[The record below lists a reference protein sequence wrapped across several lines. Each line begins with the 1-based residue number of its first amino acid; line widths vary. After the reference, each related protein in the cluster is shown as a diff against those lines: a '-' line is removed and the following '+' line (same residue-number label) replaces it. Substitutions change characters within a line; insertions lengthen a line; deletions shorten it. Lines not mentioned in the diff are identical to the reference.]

1 MDRNT
6 IIGFVLI
13 GIILVIFSVYNMPSQ
28 KEQAHQQHVQDSI
41 AQVQLKNHIADSLK
55 NLQPAISA
63 HANSISSTDTSNK
76 ATPAFQNHSTTA
88 TFYTIENDLMKITL
102 SSQGGKVA
110 SVELKKYKTWD
121 KKPLV
126 LFNPAN
132 TEFGYSF
139 FIGSNQVNTDQLNF
153 KADASS
159 LVVNGNDSGSIHL
172 RTEIS
177 KGKYIEQDYS
187 LKGNSYFLQNE
198 FELVGM
204 DSLIPRNIQYINLI
218 WQTKLNNVEE
228 SLADERVRSS
238 IYFRYTND
246 EVDEI
251 SERSDGESKLENSVQ
266 WVSFKQHF
274 FNSTLI
280 SKTPFESG
288 DVKTVTDA
296 ASPYVKTMTANLSL
310 PYNPGAQV
318 NYPMEFYF
326 GPSSYPDLKKYNI
339 GLENVI
345 PLGYGIFAWF
355 AEPIC
360 KYFIIPVFYFLNKYI
375 SNYGIIILIMTVL
388 LRVIMFPLMY
398 KSFVSGAKMRVLKP
412 EIDELKAKYKDDQQK
427 FGQEQLKLF
436 QQAGVN
442 PLGGCFPVLLQLPI
456 FAAMYSF
463 FPISIELRQ
472 QPFLWS
478 HDLSVYDSV
487 IHWTTAI
494 PFIGSH
500 ISLFALL
507 FTATQLMMVVYTSQM
522 SGMTGQMKWLQY
534 IFPFLLF
541 GVFNSLPAALNYYY
555 VVSNLITF
563 GIQFIIKNY
572 FLDEASIH
580 RQLQENK
587 KKPKKRTGW
596 LARMEDLAKQQQ
608 ASKGKK

>member
-13 GIILVIFSVYNMPSQ
+13 GIVLVLFSIYNMPSQ

-41 AQVQLKNHIADSLK
+41 AKVQLQNHIADSLK
-55 NLQPAISA
+55 NLQPSISA
-63 HANSISSTDTSNK
+63 RPSAAADTSHK
-76 ATPAFQNHSTTA
+76 VTSVFQNQSSSN
-88 TFYTIENDLMKITL
+88 TFYSIENDLMKITL
-102 SSQGGKVA
+102 SSHGGKVA
-110 SVELKKYKTWD
+110 SVQLKKYKTWD

-126 LFNPAN
+126 LFDAAN
-132 TEFGYSF
+132 TQFGYSF
-139 FIGSNQVNTDQLNF
+139 FIGSNPVNTDQLNF
-153 KADASS
+153 TADAAS

-187 LKGNSYFLQNE
+187 LKGNSYFLGNN
-198 FELVGM
+198 FYLVGM
-204 DSLIPRNIQYINLI
+204 DSLIPRNIQYINLV
-218 WQTKLNNVEE
+218 WQTKLNSVEE
-228 SLADERVRSS
+228 SIADERVRSS
-238 IYFRYTND
+238 IYFRYTNED
-246 EVDEI
+246 VDEI
-251 SERSDGESKLENSVQ
+251 SERSDGEEKLQNSVQ

-274 FNSTLI
+274 FNSTI
-280 SKTPFESG
+280 VSKTPFESG
-288 DVKTVTDA
+288 DVKTVTEPN
-296 ASPYVKTMTANLSL
+296 SPYVKTMTANLSL
-310 PYNPGAQV
+310 PYNPAPQV
-318 NYPMEFYF
+318 SYGMQFYF
-326 GPSSYPDLKKYNI
+326 GPNSYYDLKKYNI
-339 GLENVI
+339 GLEKVI
-345 PLGYGIFAWF
+345 PLGYGIFSWF

-360 KYFIIPVFYFLNKYI
+360 KYFIIPVFYFLNKYFN
-375 SNYGIIILIMTVL
+375 NYGIIILIMTIL
-388 LRVIMFPLMY
+388 LRVILFPLMY
-398 KSFVSGAKMRVLKP
+398 RSFVSGAKMRVLKP
-412 EIDELKAKYKDDQQK
+412 EIDELKAKYKEDQQK

-442 PLGGCFPVLLQLPI
+442 PLGGCLPVLLQLPI

-478 HDLSVYDSV
+478 HDLSVYDSA
-487 IHWTTAI
+487 IHWSAAI

-507 FTATQLMMVVYTSQM
+507 FTATQLLMVVYTSQM
-522 SGMTGQMKWLQY
+522 SGMTGQMKWMQY

-563 GIQFIIKNY
+563 GIQYIIINY
-572 FLDEASIH
+572 ILDEKAIH

-587 KKPKKRTGW
+587 KKPKKRSGW
-596 LARMEDLAKQQQ
+596 LARMEELSKQQQ
-608 ASKGKK
+608 AARGKK